1 MVVISRDGSRLSTS
15 EPVAGLGQCLAW
27 RPSGAV
33 IASVQHLPNKLQ
45 TVFFEK
51 NGLRH
56 GEFTLPFPP
65 DSAHVSQSRVHT
77 AFPPDSAHVS

>member
-65 DSAHVSQSRVHT
+65 DSAHVS
-77 AFPPDSAHVS
+77 